1 MTAERVACLLADNGK
16 DRLVIQQRIVEP
28 GDQMRSAWPRGR
40 DTYAQLSREFC
51 VGRSHKGRHFLMPCL
66 NELNLSFRAVQRAKD
81 AVDAIA
87 RVTKNMSDI
96 PSVQTLNEKIA
107 YCLRH
112 RDLQAYWH
120 RSVECSQP
128 DPTSEGSNRLVFRF
142 RASEGLLRNK
152 GPSKAVGDLTCRRK

>member
-1 MTAERVACLLADNGK
+1 
-16 DRLVIQQRIVEP
+16 
-28 GDQMRSAWPRGR
+28 
-40 DTYAQLSREFC
+40 
-51 VGRSHKGRHFLMPCL
+51 MPCL

-152 GPSKAVGDLTCRRK
+152 GPSKAVGDLTCRRKNRCRRKMISRASATRVVSTADRRACRRLSVAQIMVWFATGLVRNSRAISSVRSM